1 MNLAITD
8 KNVEISFTAKMLFE
22 KEKTLLLTPERVAD
36 NIPRSEVSLRRDRAE
51 GIGIPYT
58 KLGKG
63 TGSDRVLYSVYDIAK
78 FIVGRKKKVMS

>member
-1 MNLAITD
+1 MNLDLTD
-8 KNVEISFTAKMLFE
+8 KNLEIALTAKMLFE

-36 NIPRSEVSLRRDRAE
+36 NILRGEASLRRDRAE
-51 GIGIPYT
+51 KIGIPYT

-63 TGSDRVLYSVYDIAK
+63 TGSDKVLYSVYDIAK